1 MYQSFR
7 YRALYAITLRS
18 SQGCASQSFT
28 PARPRSLTFS
38 GAIECLKE
46 LDAACAW
53 ACGGQTCACTYHACA
68 CACHVNFSC
77 PFVFMFMSTCNQE
90 HAHAHVHAQCS
101 LVPAL
106 APHRSARAARGMSRT
121 RREAGGRRGGG
132 RPARVLEGDG
142 SGRSGMLWGIR

>member
-68 CACHVNFSC
+68 CACQHVMLTS
-77 PFVFMFMSTCNQE
+77 
-90 HAHAHVHAQCS
+90 HVHSCS
-101 LVPAL
+101 CSCQHAIKSMHMHMCMHNV
-106 APHRSARAARGMSRT
+106 
-121 RREAGGRRGGG
+121 
-132 RPARVLEGDG
+132 V
-142 SGRSGMLWGIR
+142 